1 MIAMRREARNATPS
15 LETMQVPHEQCSY
28 DFSPQEAETLPL
40 EALTYDT
47 AAAMSNARVFV

>member
-40 EALTYDT
+40 EALMYDT